1 MNNLTTKIGGSFRKV
16 WVVGVAIA
24 VVMIFFIGSFFTIIG
39 PGDRGV
45 LMNFGA
51 VSSRI
56 LEPGFHFLVPIEQTV
71 AKISVQ
77 VQKTQSSQSAA
88 SKDLQI
94 VTTGVAVNFNLVPSR
109 VNNIYRDIG
118 GLETVNQKIIA
129 PAIANAVKAVTAHYN
144 ADELLANR
152 DKVRAEI
159 ADQIRTSTR
168 NYDVNIDGVNITDFN
183 FSAQYNH
190 AIEEKQVAQ
199 QQALKANYQLQ
210 QVQISAQ
217 QQIVQA
223 KAEAQARIES
233 AKGKAEAT
241 VLAAQAEAKAMQLK
255 SSAITPAILKLQTIQ
270 QWNGKLP
277 RVMTGAG
284 GVVPFLDTS
293 ALAGTN
299 GNKAGAPSKQ

>member
-1 MNNLTTKIGGSFRKV
+1 MNNLTTKFGGSFNKIWIV
-16 WVVGVAIA
+16 AAAIVV
-24 VVMIFFIGSFFTIIG
+24 VVVIFIGSFFTIIG

-51 VSSRI
+51 VSSRV
-56 LEPGFHFLVPIEQTV
+56 LEPGFHFLIPLEQTV
-71 AKISVQ
+71 AKLSVQ
-77 VQKTQSSQSAA
+77 VQKTQSSESAA
-88 SKDLQI
+88 SKDLQV
-94 VTTGVAVNFNLVPSR
+94 VTTGIAVNFNLVPGR
-109 VNNIYRDIG
+109 VNKIYRDIG
-118 GLETVNQKIIA
+118 GLDTVKQKIVA

-159 ADQIRTSTR
+159 ADQIRTSTSK
-168 NYDVNIDGVNITDFN
+168 YDVNIDGVNITDFN

-199 QQALKANYQLQ
+199 QQALKAKYQLQ

-241 VLAAQAEAKAMQLK
+241 VLAAQAESKAMQLK

-284 GVVPFLDTS
+284 GVVPFLDAS
-293 ALAGTN
+293 ALAGMK
-299 GNKAGAPSKQ
+299 GNQVAVQSK

>member
-1 MNNLTTKIGGSFRKV
+1 M
-16 WVVGVAIA
+16 
-24 VVMIFFIGSFFTIIG
+24 
-39 PGDRGV
+39 
-45 LMNFGA
+45 
-51 VSSRI
+51 
-56 LEPGFHFLVPIEQTV
+56 

-94 VTTGVAVNFNLVPSR
+94 VTTGVAVNYNLVPDR
-109 VNNIYRDIG
+109 VNKIYRDIG
-118 GLETVNQKIIA
+118 GLQSVDQKIVA

-159 ADQIRTSTR
+159 ADQIRSSTR

-217 QQIVQA
+217 QQVVQA

-233 AKGKAEAT
+233 AKGRAEAT
-241 VLAAQAEAKAMQLK
+241 ILAAQAEAKAMQLK

-277 RVMTGAG
+277 RVMTGES
-284 GVVPFLDTS
+284 GVLPFLDTA
-293 ALAGTN
+293 ALAGT
-299 GNKAGAPSKQ
+299 GGQQPTRTDKR